1 MKVQNLAALLMQMEK
16 IESEVNSRLS
26 GLQDRLV
33 QGEAGEGLV
42 TVTCDMWFNLKA
54 LRIDREKL
62 AAKTYD
68 LTALEG
74 LVVEAAN
81 NAIREARRIL
91 KAEIGGVIG
100 GQVPPE
106 FANFFGRTGFDGR

>member
-1 MKVQNLAALLMQMEK
+1 MKLQNLAALLLQMEK

-33 QGEAGEGLV
+33 HGESGDGLV
-42 TVTCDMWFNLKA
+42 TATGDIWFNMRA
-54 LRIDREKL
+54 LHIDREKL
-62 AAKTYD
+62 SSKSYD

-74 LVVEAAN
+74 LIVEAVN
-81 NAIREARRIL
+81 NAVREARKIL
-91 KAEIGGVIG
+91 KTEIGGVIG

-106 FANFFGRTGFDGR
+106 FANFFGRSVHGGH

>member
-1 MKVQNLAALLMQMEK
+1 VQNLAALLMQMEK

-33 QGEAGEGLV
+33 QGEAGGGLV
-42 TVTCDMWFNLKA
+42 TATGDIWFNIRA

-62 AAKTYD
+62 AAKTCD
-68 LTALEG
+68 LTALEA
-74 LVVEAAN
+74 LIVEAVN
-81 NAIREARRIL
+81 NTIKEARKIL
-91 KAEIGGVIG
+91 KTEIGGVIG

-106 FANFFGRTGFDGR
+106 FANFFGRSVHGG

>member
-1 MKVQNLAALLMQMEK
+1 MQNLAALLMQMEK
-16 IESEVNSRLS
+16 IESEVNSRLT

-33 QGEAGEGLV
+33 QGESGGGLV
-42 TVTCDMWFNLKA
+42 TATGDIWFNIRA

-68 LTALEG
+68 LTALEN
-74 LVVEAAN
+74 LVMEAVN
-81 NAIREARRIL
+81 NAIKEARKIL
-91 KAEIGGVIG
+91 KSEIGGVIG

-106 FANFFGRTGFDGR
+106 FANFFGRGFSGH